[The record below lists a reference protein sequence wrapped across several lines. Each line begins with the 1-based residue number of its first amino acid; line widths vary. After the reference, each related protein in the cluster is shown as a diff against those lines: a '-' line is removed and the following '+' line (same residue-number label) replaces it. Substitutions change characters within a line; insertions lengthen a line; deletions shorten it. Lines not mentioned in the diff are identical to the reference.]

1 MTTNLSMR
9 RPSVLPKLGDRNYY
23 FKPDELRMVLPDWI
37 VTFMVAKS
45 KPSETGDYRHF
56 PEPKDLPVA
65 AAVRMSLSFPFL
77 ISAVPLYRRDFG
89 GSTDHPMTRVLFS
102 DGGISSNFPIHFFDA
117 LLPRRPTFA
126 ISLDDKADVKVV
138 ATDETE
144 PLDAAPREVA
154 SPGNDG
160 RVRLNMDPKK
170 GQWIPIKQIDGVGAF
185 ASSVVYA
192 AKDWQDQLQS
202 TLSGYRER
210 IAHVYLTESE
220 GGLNLAMAKETI
232 DKLVDYGRRASDLLA
247 GKRNAEGDVEPFD
260 FDEHRWRRFL
270 VAFAA
275 LEEAIGNAADV
286 WFAQGFQAFI
296 RDYMKHPR
304 SYEPTRPGWL
314 AEVVARFDHLMESAK
329 DWKAKPLRSEKGGK
343 IPRPATNFR
352 ITPRA
357 FEDGHD
363 SWAGDRS
370 AAPDYR
376 QGPSEHR

>member
-1 MTTNLSMR
+1 
-9 RPSVLPKLGDRNYY
+9 
-23 FKPDELRMVLPDWI
+23 
-37 VTFMVAKS
+37 VA
-45 KPSETGDYRHF
+45 
-56 PEPKDLPVA
+56 
-65 AAVRMSLSFPFL
+65 
-77 ISAVPLYRRDFG
+77 
-89 GSTDHPMTRVLFS
+89 
-102 DGGISSNFPIHFFDA
+102 
-117 LLPRRPTFA
+117 
-126 ISLDDKADVKVV
+126 
-138 ATDETE
+138 
-144 PLDAAPREVA
+144 REAA

-160 RVRLNMDPKK
+160 RVRLNMDPRK